1 MREILV
7 TTEEFKDSPV
17 GIIPK
22 DWNFKALSE
31 LADVDRGK
39 FIYRPR
45 NDPRLYGGSYPFI
58 QTGDIASASGGILT
72 TYSQTLNERGI
83 SVSRQFPIGTIAITI
98 AANIAD
104 TAILGIPMYFP
115 DSVVGAVVKKPNSI
129 RYVELCI
136 HRAKQK
142 LEARAP
148 QSAQK
153 NINLEDLRPL
163 LIPVPSTEEQQKIAE
178 IIDTI
183 DKAIALTDTHIAK
196 LKKAKAGLLHDL
208 LTRGIDEHGELRDYT
223 RNPELFKR
231 SALGIIPK
239 DWEAI
244 ALLDVV
250 PKIEYGIS
258 VSLDDQE
265 GIPILRMNNL
275 FDGEV
280 DIADLKKSASSEAE
294 KLLLQVFDV
303 LFNRTNSIEHVGRTG
318 IWRGQLKKASFASY
332 LVRLIPDKSR
342 LLPEYLNIWLN
353 FAETQI
359 IIRRYA
365 TPSVHQVNINPT
377 NLRKVVIALSQQIN
391 EQKLIV
397 EKVEIFNNRIRQKQ
411 AYFEKLKLLK
421 KGLMSDL
428 LTGRVRVKI

>member
-1 MREILV
+1 MCEILV
-7 TTEEFKDSPV
+7 TTEEFQDSPV

-22 DWNFKALSE
+22 DWDFKALSE

-39 FIYRPR
+39 FTYRPR

-104 TAILGIPMYFP
+104 SAILGIPMYFP

-136 HRAKQK
+136 HRAKPK

-183 DKAIALTDTHIAK
+183 DKAIALTDTHITK

-208 LTRGIDEHGELRDYT
+208 ITRGIDEHGELRDPT
-223 RNPELFKR
+223 RNPEQFKR

-239 DWEAI
+239 DW
-244 ALLDVV
+244 DVC
-250 PKIEYGIS
+250 PIEDKLKKIIDYRGKTPEKVES
-258 VSLDDQE
+258 
-265 GIPILRMNNL
+265 GIPLITAKNVRKG
-275 FDGEV
+275 FIDPEPREY
-280 DIADLKKSASSEAE
+280 IEEKSYQLWMTRGIPQD
-294 KLLLQVFDV
+294 KDV
-303 LFNRTNSIEHVGRTG
+303 LFTTEAPLGNVS
-318 IWRGQLKKASFASY
+318 
-332 LVRLIPDKSR
+332 LIPNYKIALAQR
-342 LLPEYLNIWLN
+342 LLTLCTDKTQLNSDYLIWLLLLPASKRRLEQN
-353 FAETQI
+353 STGSTVLGIKQSVFRK
-359 IIRRYA
+359 IRFQF
-365 TPSVHQVNINPT
+365 PQLHEQE
-377 NLRKVVIALSQQIN
+377 VIASLMN
-391 EQKLIV
+391 TH
-397 EKVEIFNNRIRQKQ
+397 EKRIQSKKV
-411 AYFEKLKLLK
+411 YLEKLQLLK

>member
-183 DKAIALTDTHIAK
+183 DKAIALTDTHITK

-208 LTRGIDEHGELRDYT
+208 LTRGIDEYGELRDYT

-239 DWEAI
+239 DWQTPTIDEIRVDDAPICYGIVQTGSNIESGIPVLAI
-244 ALLDVV
+244 YNMGGDYRTHIHRTSQLIENRYIRSRVKPNDVLISVKGTIGRVDVV
-250 PKIEYGIS
+250 PNHFFGNIS
-258 VSLDDQE
+258 
-265 GIPILRMNNL
+265 R
-275 FDGEV
+275 
-280 DIADLKKSASSEAE
+280 DIA
-294 KLLLQVFDV
+294 
-303 LFNRTNSIEHVGRTG
+303 
-318 IWRGQLKKASFASY
+318 
-332 LVRLIPDKSR
+332 
-342 LLPEYLNIWLN
+342 
-353 FAETQI
+353 
-359 IIRRYA
+359 
-365 TPSVHQVNINPT
+365 
-377 NLRKVVIALSQQIN
+377 
-391 EQKLIV
+391 
-397 EKVEIFNNRIRQKQ
+397 RIRLKSYALPKYVFQTLSSQIFQLQIVRTAVGTTRAEISIWILKQ
-411 AYFEKLKLLK
+411 LRLPLPPIEEQERIMNYLDIHNCRIFSKEARLKKLKLLK

>member
-1 MREILV
+1 MKAK
-7 TTEEFKDSPV
+7 EFKDSPV
-17 GIIPK
+17 GKIPK
-22 DWNFKALSE
+22 DWDFKALSE

-39 FIYRPR
+39 FTYRPR
-45 NDPRLYGGSYPFI
+45 NDPRLYGGSHPFI

-83 SVSRQFPIGTIAITI
+83 SVSRQFPVGTIAITI

-129 RYVELCI
+129 RYIELCI
-136 HRAKQK
+136 HRAKQQ

-163 LIPVPSTEEQQKIAE
+163 LIPVPSTEKQQKIAE

-183 DKAIALTDTHIAK
+183 DKAIALTDTHITK

-208 LTRGIDEHGELRDYT
+208 LTRGIDEHGELRDPT

-231 SALGIIPK
+231 SLLGIIPK
-239 DWEAI
+239 DW
-244 ALLDVV
+244 DVV
-250 PKIEYGIS
+250 RLESICERVTDGSHQS
-258 VSLDDQE
+258 VTTSDT
-265 GIPILRMNNL
+265 GIPFLYVSCIRDGRILWEQAARISETIYKEISRGKEPKHGLILYTVVGSYGHAALIKNNRQ
-275 FDGEV
+275 FSFQRH
-280 DIADLKKSASSEAE
+280 IAYIIPNQE
-294 KLLLQVFDV
+294 K
-303 LFNRTNSIEHVGRTG
+303 IIPG
-318 IWRGQLKKASFASY
+318 Y
-332 LVRLIPDKSR
+332 LCL
-342 LLPEYLNIWLN
+342 WLN
-353 FAETQI
+353 SPNCKI
-359 IIRRYA
+359 YA
-365 TPSVHQVNINPT
+365 D
-377 NLRKVVIALSQQIN
+377 KVALGNAQKTVTLGALNAFPIALSETLE
-391 EQKLIV
+391 EQKHILEYFDV
-397 EKVEIFNNRIRQKQ
+397 YEKEIANKETRL
-411 AYFEKLKLLK
+411 EKLKLLK